1 MRIRPIVDPVPD
13 TGVRPAGGMD
23 EIAGQVGGG
32 GVAVLSGAG
41 ISTESGI
48 PDYRGVSGRHRRN
61 TPMTYQDFVADE
73 ANRRR
78 YWARGYIGRRAV
90 AAARP
95 NAGHHAVQA
104 LHAAG
109 YVDSVITQ
117 NVDGLHQAAGT
128 TEAVALHG
136 SLDRVVCLGCG
147 ACGPRDE
154 LDARLL
160 AANGEFL
167 AAQDAAALQVNP
179 DGDVDLPDE
188 LVETFRVV
196 PCERCGGVLKPDV
209 VFFGENVPKA
219 RARHCFD
226 LVDAAASL
234 LVLGSSLAVLS
245 GLRFVRRAAKDG
257 KPVAV
262 INLGPTRGD
271 DLAHA
276 HVERPLGEALTELT
290 TRLGVPVPAPGG
302 ARSL

>member
-1 MRIRPIVDPVPD
+1 MRMRPIVGPVPD

-23 EIAGQVGGG
+23 EIAGQLAAG

-48 PDYRGVSGRHRRN
+48 PDYRGVTGRHRRHS
-61 TPMTYQDFVADE
+61 PMTYQDFVSDE

-78 YWARGYIGRRAV
+78 YWARGYVGRRAI

-104 LHAAG
+104 LRASGHVTA
-109 YVDSVITQ
+109 VITQ

-128 TEAVALHG
+128 RDAVALHG
-136 SLDRVVCLGCG
+136 SLDRVVCLDCG
-147 ACGPRDE
+147 AIGPRDE

-167 AAQDAAALQVNP
+167 GAQDAARLPVNP
-179 DGDVDLPDE
+179 DGDIELPDD
-188 LVETFRVV
+188 LVDMFRVV
-196 PCERCGGVLKPDV
+196 PCERCGGVLKPYV
-209 VFFGENVPKA
+209 VFFGENVP
-219 RARHCFD
+219 RHRTQRCFD
-226 LVDAAASL
+226 LIDAADSL

-257 KPVAV
+257 KPVAI

-271 DLAHA
+271 DMAHA
-276 HVERPLGEALTELT
+276 HVALPLGEALTELT
-290 TRLGVPVPAPGG
+290 ERLGV
-302 ARSL
+302 R